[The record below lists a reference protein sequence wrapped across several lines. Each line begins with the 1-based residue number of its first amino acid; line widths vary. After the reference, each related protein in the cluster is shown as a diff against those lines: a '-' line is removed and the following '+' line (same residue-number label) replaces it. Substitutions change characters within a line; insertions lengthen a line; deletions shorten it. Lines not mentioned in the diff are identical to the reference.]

1 MRQLVALVPDAEP
14 SPVAINRVIAHAREE
29 QERSRSIWG
38 FRWVKVLAPL
48 CLAVVIGGLVA
59 YQFRAG
65 LAPRPIVYAP
75 KKEEQRP
82 AVQEP
87 LSAPEPEKKS
97 SLPAAPPQ
105 TKAAA
110 REEAMTSSAA
120 GNKPEA
126 SAPSLLNSGD
136 RALEARRYAE
146 AGEAFSQALRLLL
159 PGHPDR
165 PHALLGL
172 ARAQEGQKDRSGA
185 LQTYGELAKESPT
198 HRDLAEA
205 KMHEL
210 SGPEV
215 K

>member
-1 MRQLVALVPDAEP
+1 
-14 SPVAINRVIAHAREE
+14 
-29 QERSRSIWG
+29 
-38 FRWVKVLAPL
+38 
-48 CLAVVIGGLVA
+48 
-59 YQFRAG
+59 
-65 LAPRPIVYAP
+65 
-75 KKEEQRP
+75 
-82 AVQEP
+82 
-87 LSAPEPEKKS
+87 
-97 SLPAAPPQ
+97 
-105 TKAAA
+105 
-110 REEAMTSSAA
+110 MTSSAA

-136 RALEARRYAE
+136 RALEAGRHAE
-146 AGEAFSQALRLLL
+146 AGEAFSQALKLLL

-185 LQTYGELAKESPT
+185 LQSYRELAKESPT
-198 HRDLAEA
+198 YRDLAEA